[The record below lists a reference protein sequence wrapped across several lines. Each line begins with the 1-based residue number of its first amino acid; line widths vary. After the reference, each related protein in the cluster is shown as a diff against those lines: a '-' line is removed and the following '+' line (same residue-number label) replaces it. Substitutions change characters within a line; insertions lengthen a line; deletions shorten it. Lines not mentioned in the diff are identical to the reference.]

1 MLHRR
6 DRVLDKVKELHRALQ
21 ESGATLAT
29 AESLTGGRLAS
40 WWTSVPGSSATF
52 RGGLVA
58 YASDVKVS
66 VLGVPADLVA
76 RHGVVSS
83 ECARAMAVGARGL
96 LGSTYAV
103 STTGVAGPDPQ
114 EDHPPG
120 TVFVG
125 VAGPGGE
132 HAVALELPGD
142 RDRVQETTCRR
153 ALDALAAVVLP

>member
-1 MLHRR
+1 MRHRR
-6 DRVLDKVKELHRALQ
+6 DQLIPQVEELHRTLQ
-21 ESGATLAT
+21 RSGATLAT

-40 WWTSVPGSSATF
+40 WWTRVPGSSATF

-66 VLGVPADLVA
+66 VLGVPAELVEQ
-76 RHGVVSS
+76 HGVVSA
-83 ECARAMAVGARGL
+83 ECARAMAVRIREL
-96 LGSTYAV
+96 LGSTYGV

-114 EDHPPG
+114 EGHRPG

-125 VAGPGGE
+125 VAGPDGA

-142 RDRVQETTCRR
+142 RERVQESTCRH
-153 ALDALAAVVLP
+153 AVEALAATVR